1 MFYKNIICLLLGLI
15 VGIRLTDFW
24 DYVKLQQHCGSSE
37 CCNQAKSSKDRLLT
51 QDVHTL
57 SEYLFNKTRVLCW
70 IMTMPENHLKRAIHI
85 RNTWGK
91 RCNKLL
97 FMSTKVDRFL
107 NTVRLDVSE
116 GRDYLWHKTRAAFK
130 YIYDNHLND
139 ADWFLKADDDS
150 YFIMENLRSFLYQ
163 FSPEA
168 PVYFGCKFH
177 PFVKQGYMSGGA
189 GYVLSRAALRR
200 FAEVAFNNTSTNTT
214 NAACT
219 QNQLS
224 EDKEMGIC
232 LQNAGVV
239 AGDARDE
246 KGAERFHPLAP
257 RHLIPVDTSEWYSLY
272 LFYKRDKKSQ
282 CCSRSAISFHYIKP
296 KEFYVLDY
304 LLYGLRPFGVGHVAN
319 NLPAKVDM
327 ATLLNKWKRELSDN
341 VFADED

>member
-1 MFYKNIICLLLGLI
+1 MFFRNVVCLLIGLI
-15 VGIRLTDFW
+15 VGVRLTDFW
-24 DYVKLQQHCGSSE
+24 DYVKLQQLSNNLRENYTNTTHSLGL
-37 CCNQAKSSKDRLLT
+37 RLRLT
-51 QDVHTL
+51 QEDTL
-57 SEYLFNKTRVLCW
+57 ADYLFNNTRVLCW
-70 IMTMPENHLKRAIHI
+70 IMTMPENHLKRAVHI

-97 FMSTKVDRFL
+97 FMSTKADSFL
-107 NTVRLDVSE
+107 DTVPLDVPE

-130 YIYDNHLND
+130 YVYEHHADE

-163 FSPEA
+163 YSA
-168 PVYFGCKFH
+168 DAAVYFGCKFH

-200 FAEVAFNNTSTNTT
+200 FAEVSASNTS
-214 NAACT
+214 AACT

-239 AGDARDE
+239 AGDARDAE
-246 KGAERFHPLAP
+246 GAERFHPLAP
-257 RHLIPVDTSEWYSLY
+257 IHLIPVDTSEWYPLY
-272 LFYKRDKKSQ
+272 LFYKRDKNLQ

-304 LLYGLRPFGVGHVAN
+304 LLYELRPFGVANVADT
-319 NLPAKVDM
+319 LPGKANM
-327 ATLLNKWKRELSDN
+327 TSLLERWKHEVSDN
-341 VFADED
+341 IFKDED